1 MTMSDCRQP
10 SRLVDPR
17 TMNLS
22 SSRGV
27 SETTDV
33 LLVGSGIMSASLAAM
48 LKELEPQLSIRVVEI
63 TPEPACEASNGWNNA
78 GTGHAGLCEIS
89 YTPAREADGSVNI
102 SRTLKIF
109 EQFEH
114 SKQFWAHAVARGMAG
129 EPAGFIHAVPHICFV
144 EGDEDVSLLEARD
157 ASLRQHHFFRGMEFT
172 ADPARLRDWAPL
184 VMEGR
189 GPSRVAATRAAGGTE
204 VNYGLLARRLL
215 GWLGSQDGCEVATGC
230 RVMGLQREHDAWRV
244 AVTHVASG
252 ERLVHRAR
260 FVFVGAGGGSLP
272 LLQSTGL
279 PEARGLGGFPIGGQW
294 LVCDDESLAA
304 RHEAKVYGTT
314 PPASPSLGA
323 PHLDLRRLDGRRQ
336 LLFGP
341 FGTWTTKFLKE
352 TGRWTDLPGS
362 LRPGNFTTLLRAAAK
377 NRPLVRYLVEQ
388 ALQSMESRM
397 RALRQFYPAAKT
409 ADWRIVEAGIRVQ
422 TIKKADR
429 GAVYFGTEVFSSQD
443 KSLAAL
449 LGASP
454 GASVAVNIALETIK
468 ACLPHLLSTSDGRG
482 RMKRMIP
489 TYDADLKLPENVE
502 VFLRNSLA
510 AEEVLGLA

>member
-1 MTMSDCRQP
+1 MKKP
-10 SRLVDPR
+10 SERVLPQHC
-17 TMNLS
+17 
-22 SSRGV
+22 
-27 SETTDV
+27 DV

-48 LKELEPQLSIRVVEI
+48 LKELEPQLTIRVVEI
-63 TPEPACEASNGWNNA
+63 TPGVAREASDGWNNA
-78 GTGHAGLCEIS
+78 GTGHAGLCELS

-114 SKQFWAHAVARGMAG
+114 SRQFWAHAVAHGMAG
-129 EPAGFIHAVPHICFV
+129 EPAEFIHAVPHICFV
-144 EGDEDVSLLEARD
+144 QGEADAALLEARQ
-157 ASLRQHHFFRGMEFT
+157 AALREHHFFRGMEFT
-172 ADPARLRDWAPL
+172 ADPATIQAWAPL

-189 GPSRVAATRAAGGTE
+189 GPARVAATRAAGGTE

-215 GWLGSQDGCEVATGC
+215 GWLGAQEGCDLATGC
-230 RVMGLQREHDAWRV
+230 RVTGLRREHDAWRV

-252 ERLVHRAR
+252 QRLVHRAR

-294 LVCDDESLAA
+294 LVCDDETLAA
-304 RHEAKVYGTT
+304 RHEAKVYGAT
-314 PPASPSLGA
+314 PPSSPSLGA

-341 FGTWTTKFLKE
+341 FGSWTTKFLKE

-362 LRPGNFTTLLRAAAK
+362 LRPGNLTTLLRAAVK
-377 NRPLVRYLVEQ
+377 NRPLVQYLVGQ
-388 ALQSMESRM
+388 ALQRMETRM
-397 RALRQFYPAAKT
+397 EALRIFYPRART
-409 ADWRIVEAGIRVQ
+409 ADWRVVEAGIRVQ

-429 GAVYFGTEVFSSQD
+429 GAVYFGTEVFSSHD

-454 GASVAVNIALETIK
+454 GASVAVNIAVETIK
-468 ACLPHLLSTSDGRG
+468 TCLPELLATAEGRA
-482 RMKRMIP
+482 RMKRMILV
-489 TYDADLKLPENVE
+489 YDEDLKLPEN
-502 VFLRNSLA
+502 A
-510 AEEVLGLA
+510 ALFERASRAADETLGLVPAHLPPRE

>member
-1 MTMSDCRQP
+1 MHR
-10 SRLVDPR
+10 
-17 TMNLS
+17 S
-22 SSRGV
+22 SS
-27 SETTDV
+27 SDPPETTDV

-48 LKELEPQLSIRVVEI
+48 LKELEPRLTIRVCEI
-63 TPEPACEASNGWNNA
+63 TSDLAREASDGWNNA
-78 GTGHAGLCEIS
+78 GTGHAGLCELS

-114 SKQFWAHAVARGMAG
+114 SRQFWAHAVARGMAG
-129 EPAGFIHAVPHICFV
+129 DPAKFIHAVPHICFV
-144 EGDEDVSLLEARD
+144 QGEADVALLEARQ
-157 ASLRQHHFFRGMEFT
+157 AALGEHHFFRGMEFT
-172 ADPARLRDWAPL
+172 VDPATIQAWAPL

-189 GPSRVAATRAAGGTE
+189 GPARVAATRVASGTE

-215 GWLGSQDGCEVATGC
+215 GWLGAQEGCEVATGC
-230 RVMGLQREHDAWRV
+230 RVTGLRREHDAWRV

-252 ERLVHRAR
+252 ARLVHQAR

-294 LVCDDESLAA
+294 LVSDDETLAA
-304 RHEAKVYGTT
+304 RHEAKVYGAT
-314 PPASPSLGA
+314 PPSSPSLGA

-341 FGTWTTKFLKE
+341 FGSWTTKFLKE

-362 LRPGNFTTLLRAAAK
+362 LRFDNLTTLLRAAVK
-377 NRPLVRYLVEQ
+377 NHPLVQYLVGQ
-388 ALQSMESRM
+388 ALQSMETRM
-397 RALRQFYPAAKT
+397 EALRNFYPRART
-409 ADWRIVEAGIRVQ
+409 ADWRLVEAGIRVQ

-429 GAVYFGTEVFSSQD
+429 GAVYFGTEVFAAHD

-454 GASVAVNIALETIK
+454 GASVAVNIAVETIK
-468 ACLPHLLSTSDGRG
+468 TCLPHLLATAEGRA

-489 TYDADLKLPENVE
+489 VYDDDLKLPTNAA
-502 VFLRNSLA
+502 VFERASRA
-510 AEEVLGLA
+510 TDETLGLASLANGSTT